1 MIRRPPRSTLFPYT
15 TLFRSTPPGEIDL
28 TGATGATVV
37 FQQWV
42 DMDPFV
48 DPITGFGDHGVLR
61 VLDTS
66 GLPGTVT
73 ELGVVQAEISGFNL
87 NGWVEFTAELPAAAL
102 GKSIVLEFIF
112 VSDMDAFVASG
123 WYIDDVV
130 VTIPGS

>member
-1 MIRRPPRSTLFPYT
+1 
-15 TLFRSTPPGEIDL
+15 
-28 TGATGATVV
+28 
-37 FQQWV
+37 
-42 DMDPFV
+42 
-48 DPITGFGDHGVLR
+48 
-61 VLDTS
+61 
-66 GLPGTVT
+66 VT

-87 NGWVEFTAELPAAAL
+87 NSWVEFTAELPAAAL